1 MAIKRKS
8 LAERKKAMKTACD
21 AINKLAGETLIGNLE
36 NKEIAE
42 VLKVEF
48 IPTVSP
54 RLNAAFGGG
63 WPRGK
68 MSLITGNSDSGKT
81 ARLLED
87 MANGLKTDPDFL
99 GVWIESENSLEE
111 KSINMFGI
119 DTDSIKDRFFFLNA
133 GNKPGE
139 EILDYVI
146 RMAHTGV
153 DMIVINSLKC
163 LTPSK
168 EFKDSMADANVALQA
183 RLNAKFMRVIIPT
196 IAASGTALCIV
207 QHLSTDIGGFAM
219 YGEATTI
226 TGGKAIRYNNVLTVE
241 FKKGNISASHPLHSC
256 RENYMLIKAKVTK
269 NHCVPTRNPY
279 VECEYIVKYGV
290 GTDIITEVIE
300 EAINKGIVSKVGA
313 WIREYKQGMP
323 AEKGNERTLPDG
335 STAAWNG
342 MAKFTEYVVANP
354 DYFEYLKARV
364 IDDGM
369 EIENLSEEE
378 IAELKNQ
385 ESEELQELNAM
396 LDSSM
401 E

>member
-36 NKEIAE
+36 NEEIAE
-42 VLKVEF
+42 VLKVDF

-153 DMIVINSLKC
+153 DMIVIN
-163 LTPSK
+163 
-168 EFKDSMADANVALQA
+168 
-183 RLNAKFMRVIIPT
+183 
-196 IAASGTALCIV
+196 
-207 QHLSTDIGGFAM
+207 
-219 YGEATTI
+219 
-226 TGGKAIRYNNVLTVE
+226 
-241 FKKGNISASHPLHSC
+241 
-256 RENYMLIKAKVTK
+256 
-269 NHCVPTRNPY
+269 
-279 VECEYIVKYGV
+279 
-290 GTDIITEVIE
+290 
-300 EAINKGIVSKVGA
+300 
-313 WIREYKQGMP
+313 
-323 AEKGNERTLPDG
+323 
-335 STAAWNG
+335 
-342 MAKFTEYVVANP
+342 
-354 DYFEYLKARV
+354 
-364 IDDGM
+364 
-369 EIENLSEEE
+369 
-378 IAELKNQ
+378 
-385 ESEELQELNAM
+385 
-396 LDSSM
+396 
-401 E
+401 